1 MYTEA
6 KNQFDPLDQDIMEA
20 LSQNARIPF
29 SQLAAE
35 LKVSN
40 TLVHARV
47 RKLREAGVLTQ
58 PTYRMQPEAL
68 GYDTCAFTSIILS
81 DARHLYPVVRKLEKI
96 PEIVE
101 CANISGRYAIL
112 VKIYAVNNA
121 HLRTIIYD
129 KIQEIEGVEGT
140 NTTVAF
146 ETPFSRGVPI
156 KLEEDFPK

>member
-1 MYTEA
+1 MYSEL
-6 KNQFDPLDQDIMEA
+6 KNQFDPLDLDIMEA
-20 LSQNARIPF
+20 LTHNARVPF
-29 SQLAAE
+29 SQLAEE
-35 LKVSN
+35 LRVSN
-40 TLVHARV
+40 SLVHARV
-47 RKLREAGVLTQ
+47 RKLREAGVLSQ

-68 GYDTCAFTSIILS
+68 GYESCAFTSIMLKDS
-81 DARHLYPVVRKLEKI
+81 RFLYPVVRKLEKI

-112 VKIYAVNNA
+112 VKIYATNNA
-121 HLRTIIYD
+121 HLRTVIYD

-156 KLEEDFPK
+156 RL